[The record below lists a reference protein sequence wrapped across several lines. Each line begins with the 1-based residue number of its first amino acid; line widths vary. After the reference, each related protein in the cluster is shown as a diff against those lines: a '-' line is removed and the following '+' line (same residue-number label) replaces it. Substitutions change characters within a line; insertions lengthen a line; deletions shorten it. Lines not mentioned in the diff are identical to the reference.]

1 MGYYNNKK
9 RNKNK
14 KPREDNYIPPFP
26 AEVLAKPL
34 SEFRFGERTA
44 ELLAGANINTV
55 LELVKKE
62 EKDLYRISTFNKK
75 NLLDV
80 IYTLKRNGGLFLKP
94 AEKPEEKAGEK
105 PQDKRQNLSQAPRG
119 DNNSATVKNDRKDG
133 RKEQRD
139 FGKNHGK
146 TENSNDRNRDEK
158 RFGKERTERFA
169 QVSEKQTKAERE
181 KLRPKKTKVEYY
193 SDPYVKI
200 NKNGKWGFMTR
211 DGKEVI
217 DARFDDVSV
226 FKEDLCCVEIDGKMG
241 YIDRNGSFVI
251 EPQYD
256 LAMSFSEGLANVY
269 RGETCGYIDKDN
281 NVVVDFRYE
290 AGTAFS
296 DGSCRVKKDGKW
308 GELYFTEKD
317 GAKTAEV
324 RWII

>member
-1 MGYYNNKK
+1 MGYYNNRK

-14 KPREDNYIPPFP
+14 KPREDNYIPPFS

-34 SEFRFGERTA
+34 SDFPFNQKTA
-44 ELLAGANINTV
+44 ELLAGAKINTV

-62 EKDLYRISTFNKK
+62 EKDLYKISTFNKK
-75 NLLDV
+75 NLFDV
-80 IYTLKRNGGLFLKP
+80 INTLKRNGGLFLKP
-94 AEKPEEKAGEK
+94 TAEKPAEKAPEAAARPQTNAQPDRRGGGK
-105 PQDKRQNLSQAPRG
+105 PE
-119 DNNSATVKNDRKDG
+119 T
-133 RKEQRD
+133 
-139 FGKNHGK
+139 GKNERRDNK
-146 TENSNDRNRDEK
+146 NAAKDDRRNNRDK
-158 RFGKERTERFA
+158 NERFA
-169 QVSEKQTKAERE
+169 PVTEKSTKAERE

-193 SDPYVKI
+193 SDSYVKM

-217 DARFDDVSV
+217 EAKFDDVSV
-226 FKEDLCCVEIDGKMG
+226 FKEDLCCVEINGKMG
-241 YIDRNGSFVI
+241 YINREGAFVI

-269 RGETCGYIDKDN
+269 KGETCGYIDKEN
-281 NVVVDFRYE
+281 NVVVEFKFD
-290 AGTAFS
+290 AGTAFT

-317 GAKTAEV
+317 GNKTTEI

>member
-26 AEVLAKPL
+26 AEILAKPL
-34 SEFRFGERTA
+34 SDFAFNPKTA
-44 ELLAGANINTV
+44 ELLSGAHINTV

-62 EKDLYRISTFNKK
+62 EKDLYKISTFNKK
-75 NLLDV
+75 NLFDV
-80 IYTLKRNGGLFLKP
+80 INTLKRQGGLFLKP
-94 AEKPEEKAGEK
+94 TEKPAEKAPEAQQPRKQENAQPDRRSGK
-105 PQDKRQNLSQAPRG
+105 PENGKQERKDNKNTAPK
-119 DNNSATVKNDRKDG
+119 DDRKN
-133 RKEQRD
+133 
-139 FGKNHGK
+139 GKDK
-146 TENSNDRNRDEK
+146 S
-158 RFGKERTERFA
+158 ERF
-169 QVSEKQTKAERE
+169 VPITEKSTKAERE
-181 KLRPKKTKVEYY
+181 KLRPKKSKVEYY
-193 SDPYVKI
+193 TDSYVKM

-217 DARFDDVSV
+217 EAKFDDVSV
-226 FKEDLCCVEIDGKMG
+226 FKEDLCCVEINGKMG
-241 YIDRNGSFVI
+241 YVNREGAFVI

-269 RGETCGYIDKDN
+269 KGETCGYIDKDN
-281 NVVVDFRYE
+281 NVVVEFRFD
-290 AGTAFS
+290 AGTAFT

-317 GAKTAEV
+317 GNKTTEI